1 MGWRDA
7 PVVSE
12 SWQDAPLVEYE
23 KKKRDPQRTLGE
35 SAVRAAGLGTRDVVQ
50 GLMSIPN
57 IVGDAANTAINYGIR
72 GVNSLIPRNLS
83 SLITGQHGIPELG
96 LPSEAV
102 PRLLTKAG
110 LPQPESGAEHLTGA
124 INQAVVGF
132 APWMKGAQLAG
143 DSLKGLPF
151 IQSMLTKPVAET
163 AAVATGAGASEATKQ
178 MGGGTAAQLIAGA
191 VAPMAMTTGVDAVRR
206 AAAIPNELRRPLT
219 AAGSRQIAADVLGRT
234 VNDKDFALA
243 QLAKYNAD
251 PSIFPPGYKPTAGAV
266 SKDYGIIGG
275 EQLIKRGDAA
285 PQFAQQFASNNEV
298 VTKDLGKLK
307 ASTQM
312 LDFYKNKRDTITAP
326 LREAAFA
333 NAKGPVDYI
342 PFAEKIAA
350 LSQSPAGGRAESQRA
365 LAWLSKQ
372 LDDRLAAGRTSA
384 EDAYALHMD
393 INDLIGGKIQ
403 SSEGA
408 VRLSAGL
415 ANEAKKVLAAQIED
429 VAPGFRKYMETYS
442 RLSKPIT
449 RLEEITSR
457 LGGEGLDRITNA
469 GVVATPDA
477 SNYVVSQAK
486 LKNEVRNIKENT
498 RLAPRQ
504 QDILNRNL
512 EALNAQTMANGGKP
526 PGSDTFQNLAASN
539 FMDRILGE
547 TLANSGVGKLLQA
560 PLNIAGK
567 PFQARINDL
576 VVQAYQDPKLME
588 ELLKLARTKRGS
600 PTLSGGINQSTLG
613 LLGSVLAQ

>member
-1 MGWRDA
+1 MGWKDA
-7 PVVSE
+7 PVISE
-12 SWQDAPLVEYE
+12 SWQDAPLVEDE
-23 KKKRDPQRTLGE
+23 KKKREPQRTLGE

-50 GLMSIPN
+50 GAANIFN
-57 IVGDAANTAINYGIR
+57 TIVGDPVNTLINYGLR
-72 GVNSLIPRNLS
+72 GVNKLGA
-83 SLITGQHGIPELG
+83 GQAELQM
-96 LPSEAV
+96 PSQV
-102 PRLLTKAG
+102 TSRLLTEAG
-110 LPQPESGAEHLTGA
+110 LPEAETGPEKFTSA
-124 INQAVVGF
+124 INQSVVGF
-132 APWMKGAQLAG
+132 APMLKGAQLAG
-143 DSLKGLPF
+143 KAAQELPF
-151 IQSMLTKPVAET
+151 LKSMLTNPVAET
-163 AAVATGAGASEATKQ
+163 AAVATGAGASEGTKQ
-178 MGGGTAAQLIAGA
+178 AGGNVPMQMIAGA
-191 VAPMAMTTGVDAVRR
+191 VAPMAMNTGVGAVRR

-234 VNDKDFALA
+234 VNDKDFAIA

-285 PQFAQQFASNNEV
+285 PQFAQQFAANNEV

-307 ASTQM
+307 ASAQM

-333 NAKGPVDYI
+333 NAKGPVDYV

-393 INDLIGGKIQ
+393 INDLISGKIQ

>member
-7 PVVSE
+7 PVISE
-12 SWQDAPLVEYE
+12 SWQDAPLVEDE

-35 SAVRAAGLGTRDVVQ
+35 SAVRAGGLGLRDVVQ
-50 GLMSIPN
+50 GAMSLPN
-57 IVGDAANTAINYGIR
+57 IVGDAANTAINYGSKGINALA
-72 GVNSLIPRNLS
+72 GTNIPM
-83 SLITGQHGIPELG
+83 LG
-96 LPSEAV
+96 LPSEAT
-102 PRLLTKAG
+102 PRLLTNAG
-110 LPQPESGAEHLTGA
+110 LPQPESGAEHLAGA

-178 MGGGTAAQLIAGA
+178 MGGGTAAQLIASA

-285 PQFAQQFASNNEV
+285 PQFAQQFAANNEV

-307 ASTQM
+307 ASAQM

-365 LAWLSKQ
+365 LSWLSKQ

-393 INDLIGGKIQ
+393 IGDMIAGKVHDDK
-403 SSEGA
+403 GA
-408 VRLSAGL
+408 IRLSAGL
-415 ANEAKKVLAAQIED
+415 ANEAKRVLAAQIED

-486 LKNEVRNIKENT
+486 LKNEVRNINQNT

-526 PGSDTFQNLAASN
+526 PGSDTYQNLAASN

>member
-7 PVVSE
+7 PVISE
-12 SWQDAPLVEYE
+12 SWQDAPLVEDE

-35 SAVRAAGLGTRDVVQ
+35 SAVRAGGLGLRDVVQ
-50 GLMSIPN
+50 GAMSLPN
-57 IVGDAANTAINYGIR
+57 IVGDAANTAINYGSKGINALA
-72 GVNSLIPRNLS
+72 GTNIPM
-83 SLITGQHGIPELG
+83 LG
-96 LPSEAV
+96 LPSEAT
-102 PRLLTKAG
+102 PRLLTNAG
-110 LPQPESGAEHLTGA
+110 LPQPESGAEHLAGA

-178 MGGGTAAQLIAGA
+178 MGGGTAAQLIASA

-285 PQFAQQFASNNEV
+285 PQFAQQFAANNEV

-307 ASTQM
+307 ASAQM

-365 LAWLSKQ
+365 LSWLSKQ

-393 INDLIGGKIQ
+393 IGDMIAGKVHDDK
-403 SSEGA
+403 GA
-408 VRLSAGL
+408 IRLSAGL
-415 ANEAKKVLAAQIED
+415 ANEAKRVLASQIED

-486 LKNEVRNIKENT
+486 LKNEVRNINQNT

-526 PGSDTFQNLAASN
+526 PGSDTYQNLAASN